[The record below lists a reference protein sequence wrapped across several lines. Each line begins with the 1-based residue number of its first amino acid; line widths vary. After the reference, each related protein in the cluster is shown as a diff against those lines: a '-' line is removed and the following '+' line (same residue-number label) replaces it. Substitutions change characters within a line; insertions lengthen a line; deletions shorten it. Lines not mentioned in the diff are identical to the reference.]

1 MRGWGVKLIVFTF
14 KNIVIPFY
22 YVPFL
27 FGKVFLLFV
36 CFLVENKQST
46 SKKEKK
52 NVYMCKLHL
61 DFSFS
66 FFHFQIHMIK
76 DQLTEDHYSC

>member
-36 CFLVENKQST
+36 CFLVENKHST

-52 NVYMCKLHL
+52 KTYTCVNFIWTFL
-61 DFSFS
+61 
-66 FFHFQIHMIK
+66 FHFFIFRYI
-76 DQLTEDHYSC
+76 